1 MGVIQTQFC
10 FHWVVVFCVEA
21 LNYILNLILYVHH
34 PIPTSDSMVKSRL
47 PGDLPS
53 STPTIS
59 SGLELKNKPI
69 KKLNFSRQ

>member
-1 MGVIQTQFC
+1 MGLIQTQFC
-10 FHWVVVFCVEA
+10 FHWVVVLCVEA
-21 LNYILNLILYVHH
+21 LNYILNFILYGHH

-47 PGDLPS
+47 PVDLPS